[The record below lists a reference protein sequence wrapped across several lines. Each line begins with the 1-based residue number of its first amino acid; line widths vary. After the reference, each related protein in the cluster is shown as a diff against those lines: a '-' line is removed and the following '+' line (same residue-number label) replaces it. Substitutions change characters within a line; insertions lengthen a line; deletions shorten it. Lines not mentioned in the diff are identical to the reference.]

1 MMILTLAVVNTIV
14 LISNLVSFNPVYHHI
29 QFHNSIHTI
38 YWLWYSEYIL
48 DLFYLYKT
56 RQTFLKYLEF
66 YKTIDGLIQ
75 VPNFIAMRTTLTRI
89 CIWFVLSFILIS
101 MFDFMSWRIG
111 SGFWIPPILYSV
123 NYLYNFMNSL
133 TVFDVISQVIQ
144 VEYRLQIMVNI
155 IEKHRT
161 ICNLNDN
168 LNEQMFVRD
177 VEIGVWIRPAQL
189 RDTRYHKVGEV
200 RSLSKLYLF
209 LSDQV
214 SYINKAFGVRVSATL
229 LVSKVIYQNV

>member
-1 MMILTLAVVNTIV
+1 MNRDTSYTLVPVNRILRIFLLTNVTCKSSNIDPNYSIFKSVMMILTLAVVNTIV

-111 SGFWIPPILYSV
+111 SGFWIS
-123 NYLYNFMNSL
+123 
-133 TVFDVISQVIQ
+133 
-144 VEYRLQIMVNI
+144 
-155 IEKHRT
+155 
-161 ICNLNDN
+161 
-168 LNEQMFVRD
+168 
-177 VEIGVWIRPAQL
+177 
-189 RDTRYHKVGEV
+189 
-200 RSLSKLYLF
+200 
-209 LSDQV
+209 
-214 SYINKAFGVRVSATL
+214 
-229 LVSKVIYQNV
+229 